1 MRIIA
6 KLDVKPPYVI
16 KPVHFEGLRKIGK
29 SVELVQK
36 YYQQGADEIV
46 YIDIVASLYQREILL
61 NDIKA
66 AANQLFVPFCVGGG
80 VRSIEDFSIL
90 FHNGADKVTLNT
102 HAVQE
107 NPQLIDDAAK
117 IFGSQAV
124 VINIE
129 AKRTQENYNDT
140 HWNCYTDCG
149 RISSNKNALSWASEV
164 QERGAGE
171 IILQSVDKDG
181 RQQGFDNQLI
191 ENVISTINI
200 PVVVASGSG
209 SLKDIVDV
217 ATTYNPSGIAVSSLL
232 HYNRLT
238 ILEIKQAL
246 ADKGIEVS
254 L

>member
-1 MRIIA
+1 VRIIA

-16 KPVHFEGLRKIGK
+16 KPVHFEGLRKIGP
-29 SVELVQK
+29 SVDLVQK

-46 YIDIVASLYQREILL
+46 YIDIVASLYQRRILL
-61 NDIKA
+61 DDVKT

-80 VRSIEDFSIL
+80 VRCIEDFSHL
-90 FHNGADKVTLNT
+90 FHHGADKVVLNT

-107 NPQLIDDAAK
+107 NPQLIDEAAK

-129 AKRTQENYNDT
+129 AKKTHENNNNP

-149 RISSNKNALSWASEV
+149 RISSDKNAISWASEV

-191 ENVISTINI
+191 EKVISTINI
-200 PVVVASGSG
+200 PVVVASGAG
-209 SLKDIVDV
+209 SLSDIVDV

-232 HYNRLT
+232 HYDRLT
-238 ILEIKQAL
+238 IVEIKQAL
-246 ADKGIEVS
+246 SDEGIEVN